1 MVCLLLFQK
10 STGLGL
16 NEGQGG
22 ACPQHLLCC
31 ARFSAWPRKERP
43 HESSLVVSPHC
54 DCPLND
60 VNDHDSED
68 GGLRRLGGLPGST
81 QLVYTPGS
89 EHLLLALHLT
99 NLI

>member
-43 HESSLVVSPHC
+43 HESSL
-54 DCPLND
+54 
-60 VNDHDSED
+60 D
-68 GGLRRLGGLPGST
+68 GCMNEFPKAKDNSTPSVGSYERNFT
-81 QLVYTPGS
+81 
-89 EHLLLALHLT
+89 
-99 NLI
+99 IRF